1 MKYLIFVLTL
11 VFLAT
16 SASGP
21 LFADLKILFESGRD
35 NETWSWFSLFM
46 MDPDGSNPV
55 NLSKAMGVKLG
66 AVWSPDGTKVLYS
79 SGPNFE
85 HEILMMDLDNS
96 NVLNLTNDPGSDSF
110 PRWSPDG
117 TLIAWNKWPPKG
129 LGGGAEIF
137 TMDADGSNPRNLGR
151 GSRPKWSRDGT
162 MIGFTG
168 DGGPDDGFAA
178 AFVMN
183 ADGSGRQQVTNDI
196 VSTRFVSWSRDGTKI
211 AFYHRPLIG
220 FNKNKIYVVNLDGT
234 GLVELTKD
242 LADIDHFGAAWS
254 PDGTK
259 IAFYSS
265 ELGLNWSHIYVVN
278 TDGTNRVNLTIH
290 HPLGINR
297 VPQWSPD
304 GREILFQTK
313 RDGNWEIYLMNAD
326 GSDPVNLTNNP
337 FNDEHPAWFRFDL
350 PTTSISPQD
359 NLITT
364 WGRMKYGNQ

>member
-1 MKYLIFVLTL
+1 
-11 VFLAT
+11 
-16 SASGP
+16 
-21 LFADLKILFESGRD
+21 
-35 NETWSWFSLFM
+35 
-46 MDPDGSNPV
+46 
-55 NLSKAMGVKLG
+55 
-66 AVWSPDGTKVLYS
+66 
-79 SGPNFE
+79 
-85 HEILMMDLDNS
+85 MMDLDNS

-259 IAFYSS
+259 IAITST
-265 ELGLNWSHIYVVN
+265 GGIYVLN
-278 TDGTNRVNLTIH
+278 SDGTNPINITIH
-290 HPLGINR
+290 HDFRWGFAPR
-297 VPQWSPD
+297 WSPD
-304 GREILFQTK
+304 GTKILYEFEVQIG
-313 RDGNWEIYLMNAD
+313 DEHHGEIYIMNAD
-326 GSDPVNLTNNP
+326 GSNPVNLTNHLAHDCCGVWWVNP
-337 FNDEHPAWFRFDL
+337 SSTLVL
-350 PTTSISPQD
+350 PQEK
-359 NLITT
+359 LITT
-364 WGRMKYGNQ
+364 WGQIKQRKR